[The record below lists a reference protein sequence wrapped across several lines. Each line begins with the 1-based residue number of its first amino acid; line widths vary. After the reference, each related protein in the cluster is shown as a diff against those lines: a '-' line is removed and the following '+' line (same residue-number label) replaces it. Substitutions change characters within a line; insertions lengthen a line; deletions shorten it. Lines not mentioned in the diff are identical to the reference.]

1 MAFPIVPL
9 LALFAVALAGGGSRR
24 GPAPAPAPGPT
35 PAGAGPLPDGAFGPR
50 VAQVPLQQTPNQLA
64 RAQAVQPQQQPQQPQ
79 QPNVLQ
85 QIINQGPIDRRTAA
99 IQLQEYLRT
108 HTGTRRQR
116 NVVAHYQGLL
126 GTTPDGLD
134 GPNTQIAI
142 RAAMEG
148 PFQQPPQPYQFE
160 PGPQQPQQPQQPEWA
175 KQQPQQTPGGW
186 EQFKGPASGAWEQG
200 KGAQ

>member
-35 PAGAGPLPDGAFGPR
+35 PAGAGPLPDSAFGPR
-50 VAQVPLQQTPNQLA
+50 IAQVPLQQQQPNQLA
-64 RAQAVQPQQQPQQPQ
+64 RALPVQPQQQQ

-108 HTGTRRQR
+108 HTGSRRQR

-148 PFQQPPQPYQFE
+148 PFQQPQQPYQFE
-160 PGPQQPQQPQQPEWA
+160 PGPQQQPQQPEWA

-186 EQFKGPASGAWEQG
+186 EQFKGPTSGAWDQQG